1 MHTLISLLQIFF
13 LIKEFRKLFCF
24 DPFKQLVLPD
34 GAVIVLVIFQWYS
47 TKKLYCCGLD
57 VQILSPLL
65 ILTLKFTM
73 ITFRRPSA
81 NYLNSN
87 LWSHLLLS
95 FSTCPSST
103 SDSKPCKW
111 SLFSSPMQ
119 IVVDIQILFY
129 SPLSYP
135 LCTTLRLDLV
145 AYKLIL
151 LQTKISLKF

>member
-1 MHTLISLLQIFF
+1 MHTGISLLSIFF
-13 LIKEFRKLFCF
+13 LPKAFCKLFCF
-24 DPFKQLVLPD
+24 HLFKQLVLQD
-34 GAVIVLVIFQWYS
+34 EAVITFIFQWYS
-47 TKKLYCCGLD
+47 TKKLYCCGLN

-129 SPLSYP
+129 SPLSYSLCAP
-135 LCTTLRLDLV
+135 LKLDLV
-145 AYKLIL
+145 AKFCYIL
-151 LQTKISLKF
+151 K